1 MKKIGLL
8 LLFWLGMFTNSDA
21 QTNNAYGNNQKEVEP
36 GVFAIYSGDI
46 NQDGVVDI
54 FDVIDMDN
62 DVINFNAGYI
72 PTDLN
77 GDGVTDIF
85 DVILLDNN
93 VLAFV
98 AASSPANGFRVYNP
112 NGQSNPFTQETNT
125 K

>member
-1 MKKIGLL
+1 MKKLGLL
-8 LLFWLGMFTNSDA
+8 LLFCLGMFTNSDA
-21 QTNNAYGNNQKEVEP
+21 QTNNAYGDNQKEVEP

-98 AASSPANGFRVYNP
+98 AATSPANGFRISNSAQQNNP
-112 NGQSNPFTQETNT
+112 GAQ
-125 K
+125 

>member
-1 MKKIGLL
+1 MKKSGFI
-8 LLFWLGMFTNSDA
+8 LLFWLGMFANSEA
-21 QTNNAYGNNQKEVEP
+21 QTNNAYGDNQKQVEP

-46 NQDGVVDI
+46 NQDGVIDI

-77 GDGVTDIF
+77 GDGVADIF

-98 AASSPANGFRVYNP
+98 ASVTPGSGLRSSGPSPTINP
-112 NGQSNPFTQETNT
+112 GSIKE
-125 K
+125 